1 MKLTNNDIYSY
12 AVALNEA
19 FSDSTQRLPIKINF
33 YLQKNKQTLVNLG
46 QDIENARLEIIRN
59 YGEPSENDST
69 YSIPADKV
77 EKAQQELMDLLALEQ
92 EVEIYKINSETLPD
106 DISLTT
112 GQMEAIMFMID

>member
-33 YLQKNKQTLVNLG
+33 YLQKNKQTLVSLG